1 MGNQNTG
8 GDKMTMNIPFEPNLR
23 DWYAGLAMQ
32 GLLSN
37 GESEE
42 TYVSEEAYKYADA
55 MMKERDK

>member
-1 MGNQNTG
+1 
-8 GDKMTMNIPFEPNLR
+8 MTMNIPFEPNLR